1 MGLRGWRRKGEGTIG
16 PRLLRYGRDQFAAS
30 NRAPRRNK
38 AFDHGQWPDSK
49 ERGGPL
55 KESAANRITV
65 VAGQPDEVFLQPM
78 FTNCARFY
86 GVRGRLRLYVRSDP
100 CPANADPLGRLSR
113 RKFDLLTPELKDNIL
128 SFYID
133 LNVSFDTK
141 KSPSRWQR
149 SLQERDTLKLAA
161 TAPGPMVG
169 PRNRQS
175 QNVP

>member
-1 MGLRGWRRKGEGTIG
+1 MA
-16 PRLLRYGRDQFAAS
+16 DQA
-30 NRAPRRNK
+30 
-38 AFDHGQWPDSK
+38 H
-49 ERGGPL
+49 
-55 KESAANRITV
+55 
-65 VAGQPDEVFLQPM
+65 
-78 FTNCARFY
+78 
-86 GVRGRLRLYVRSDP
+86 
-100 CPANADPLGRLSR
+100 ADPLGRLSR

-133 LNVSFDTK
+133 LNVPFDTK